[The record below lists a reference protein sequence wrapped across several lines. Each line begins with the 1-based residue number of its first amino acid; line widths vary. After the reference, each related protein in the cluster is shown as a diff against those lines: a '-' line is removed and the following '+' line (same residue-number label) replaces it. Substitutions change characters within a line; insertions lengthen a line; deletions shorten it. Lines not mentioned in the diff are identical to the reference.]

1 MYKLKPIS
9 EMVESLVGKW
19 LGDLVKCLRTP
30 GSVSCQEKRRASP
43 VSEMWLIL
51 GLVSSSCIFGIKRKI
66 LWKILSQANRKSTL
80 NT

>member
-43 VSEMWLIL
+43 VSEMWLIP
-51 GLVSSSCIFGIKRKI
+51 GLVSS
-66 LWKILSQANRKSTL
+66 
-80 NT
+80 